1 MAFVPDT
8 NSPKDLTEELLAAYE
23 ARLTFVKRIVGDTR
37 KMLDEFR
44 GRREKMSTELRE
56 LLAKSESL
64 RKKDFDQMMAG
75 ILAVQGQR
83 EENVKTMLEGF
94 KQEEER
100 VAEKLRHLIQK
111 GEGVK
116 IKDLK
121 RVLTKI
127 KEEQQEREKSTGI
140 YVNEEMSKMQQ
151 EVAGMLGEFKKERE
165 KMTTEWERVAATVGQ
180 STEEKRPSIIEKSP
194 VQ

>member
-1 MAFVPDT
+1 MAFADET
-8 NSPKDLTEELLAAYE
+8 NTNNTPTDLGTELLAAYE

-44 GRREKMSTELRE
+44 QRREKMSTELRE

-64 RKKDFDQMMAG
+64 RKKDFDQMMQE

-83 EENVKTMLEGF
+83 EENVKVMLDEF
-94 KQEEER
+94 RQEEET
-100 VAEKLRHLIQK
+100 VAENLRRLVQK

-121 RVLTKI
+121 RMLVKI
-127 KEEQQEREKSTGI
+127 KEEQQVREKSTST
-140 YVNEEMSKMQQ
+140 YVGEQMAKMQQ
-151 EVAGMLGEFKKERE
+151 EVAMMLEEFKKEKE
-165 KMTTEWERVAATVGQ
+165 KMAAEWGQTVAVLNYNKITAGPPDQ
-180 STEEKRPSIIEKSP
+180 SA
-194 VQ
+194 Q